1 MRTELAD
8 TVATDTTLPRFV
20 VPAEIRQW
28 GARMRLAERSTPR
41 AVAMLLETI
50 ALYAGC
56 VLFGEAVDTF
66 WGWVVAW
73 IGLTMCMMRIDA
85 VHHEAIH
92 RSLFRRRWP
101 NDVVASISGAV
112 EGFHGPTYRCFHLT
126 HHALTRR
133 DADPTDPEGF
143 YDEVLT
149 QPHRL
154 GPLHITARGA
164 LVGGVLIGGVTF
176 VVQLTVN
183 AVATLMGR
191 PPAYVRAASLER
203 HVRRWGALAFL
214 LWVGVVAIAVISGR
228 SDELLR
234 WWVVPMLW
242 FLCGPY
248 TFFALPEHCAAPHNN
263 PMVTST
269 GTVRSNALYRWLTLD
284 GNYHLAHH
292 VFPTAS
298 WWRLDEAD
306 AKLRN
311 LTGLRYS
318 GYLAFYRALWRRL
331 GAGTSTASDSAEP
344 AMSGRTHRH
353 VAVSDRRGRRDGR
366 RLPAAKG

>member
-1 MRTELAD
+1 MPTELAD
-8 TVATDTTLPRFV
+8 TVATDSTLPRFV

-28 GARMRLAERSTPR
+28 GARMRLAERSAVR
-41 AVAMLLETI
+41 AIAMLVGTI
-50 ALYAGC
+50 ALYTGC
-56 VLFGEAVDTF
+56 VLFGETIDRF
-66 WGWVVAW
+66 WGWVIAW

-101 NDVVASISGAV
+101 NDVVACISGAL

-133 DADPTDPEGF
+133 DADQADPEGF

-149 QPHRL
+149 QPHRF

-176 VVQLTVN
+176 VVQLAAN
-183 AVATLMGR
+183 AVSTLLGR

-203 HVRRWGALAFL
+203 HVRRWGLIPFL
-214 LWVGVVAIAVISGR
+214 LWTVVAASAVITGHT
-228 SDELLR
+228 DELLR
-234 WWVVPMLW
+234 WWIVPMLW

-248 TFFALPEHCAAPHNN
+248 TFFALPEHCAAPHND
-263 PMVTST
+263 PMLTST
-269 GTVRSNALYRWLTLD
+269 ATVRSNAAYRWLTLD

-298 WWRLDEAD
+298 WWRLGEAD
-306 AKLRN
+306 ATLRD
-311 LTGLRYS
+311 LTPLRYS
-318 GYLAFYRALWRRL
+318 GYLAFYRALWTRL
-331 GAGTSTASDSAEP
+331 GDGAPSTTSGSAAP
-344 AMSGRTHRH
+344 VT
-353 VAVSDRRGRRDGR
+353 
-366 RLPAAKG
+366 